1 VILTSVGVRSAK
13 VRKNPVMRIV
23 DGDRY
28 VAVASAAGAPAN
40 PLWYANL
47 VAHPRVRLR
56 DGISV
61 KESQAS
67 EVSGEEERHYWT
79 VAERSWPHF
88 PEYRRLAGGRDI
100 PIMVCEP
107 IAPRTSIRNLAEER
121 NKVLALE
128 AFYTLFNRRDY
139 AAAQRFWSPDYI
151 QHSAHIPPGRDG
163 PFNMVEASPPDRR
176 YENPLTVADGE
187 YVMLHGRLSTTVP
200 RAKRTAVDI
209 VRTENGLIAEHWDV
223 VQDEATAEESKSRLP
238 MFGDTFPTR
247 A

>member
-1 VILTSVGVRSAK
+1 MELEGSG
-13 VRKNPVMRIV
+13 
-23 DGDRY
+23 Y
-28 VAVASAAGAPAN
+28 VAVACAAGAPAN

-88 PEYRRLAGGRDI
+88 PEYRRFAGGRDI

-139 AAAQRFWSPDYI
+139 AAAQRFWSPYYI

-163 PFNMVEASPPDRR
+163 LFNMVEASPPDRR
-176 YENPLTVADGE
+176 YENPLTVADGD
-187 YVMLHGRLSTTVP
+187 YVMRHGRFSTT
-200 RAKRTAVDI
+200 
-209 VRTENGLIAEHWDV
+209 G
-223 VQDEATAEESKSRLP
+223 
-238 MFGDTFPTR
+238 
-247 A
+247 